1 LKSLFI
7 FGRNY
12 EYMNILIVGATSG
25 IGRALAE
32 NYAKE
37 GHKIAITGR
46 REEKL
51 VELHKN
57 NPNFYPIR
65 HDIREI
71 EKFYEILKE
80 IKEIWG
86 SLDLVIISAGIGKFN
101 KELDWNICESV
112 LKTNVFGVTRVL
124 TESYNFFEIQGEG
137 HLVNISSVATHIG
150 NGINPSYNASK
161 AYQANFVEGLWFK
174 AKKNGQ
180 AKISITDIRPGFVDT
195 KLAQGE
201 TFWKAD
207 THTAARQIIRA
218 IKKKKRR
225 AYITKRWGLI
235 AILLKWMPRKLAL
248 KFF

>member
-1 LKSLFI
+1 
-7 FGRNY
+7 
-12 EYMNILIVGATSG
+12 MNILIVGATSG

-32 NYAKE
+32 NYVEK

-51 VELHKN
+51 EELRQN
-57 NPNFYPIR
+57 NPNFYPIK

-71 EKFYEILKE
+71 EKFPGILNE
-80 IKEIWG
+80 IKGKWG
-86 SLDLVIISAGIGKFN
+86 TLDLIIISAGIGKFN
-101 KELDWNICESV
+101 KELDWDICESV
-112 LKTNVFGVTRVL
+112 LKTNVLGVTKAL
-124 TESYNFFEIQGEG
+124 TDSYNFFAKQGKG
-137 HLVNISSVATHIG
+137 QLVNISSVASHIG

-161 AYQANFVEGLWFK
+161 AFQANFMEGLWFK
-174 AKKNGQ
+174 ANKNRH

-207 THTAARQIIRA
+207 PQTAARQIIRA
-218 IKKKKRR
+218 IENKKRR

-235 AILLKWMPRKLAL
+235 AFVLKWMPRKLAN
-248 KFF
+248 KIF